1 MPPGITDTSTAYP
14 LQSEKCRNFQRL
26 SLQRYHMELLFVVLV
41 SSIIVTIEFLIA
53 ITFTVSSLSVPIAL
67 SLAARN

>member
-1 MPPGITDTSTAYP
+1 M
-14 LQSEKCRNFQRL
+14 L
-26 SLQRYHMELLFVVLV
+26 
-41 SSIIVTIEFLIA
+41 IVTIEFLIA